1 VEGRE
6 GMAVRASA
14 AAEVSRTEA
23 CTAAASG

>member
-1 VEGRE
+1 MEGRE

-14 AAEVSRTEA
+14 AAGVSRTEA